1 MVVFL
6 GVMIL
11 MSLNSCQKDED
22 LIVGKWECTKTE
34 KECESHVYYNSG
46 TGDHEWVCNIMSFL
60 LVDKGDIWSFDADGT
75 MLRIFG
81 PEFWNINEDVL
92 NISEEAFTIEKLTSS
107 EMILLGNI
115 KCDDPGKYH
124 WYRLYFKKI

>member
-6 GVMIL
+6 GLVAL

-34 KECESHVYYNSG
+34 KECGSHVYYSSSG
-46 TGDHEWVCNIMSFL
+46 LEHTCYATMSGLWVG
-60 LVDKGDIWSFDADGT
+60 KGDIWSFDADGT
-75 MLRIFG
+75 MNHIVT
-81 PEFWNINEDVL
+81 EFWNINEDVL
-92 NISEEAFTIEKLTSS
+92 NISDQAFTIEKLTSS
-107 EMILLGNI
+107 EMILV
-115 KCDDPGKYH
+115 GKKRCYNDVDYH